1 MNSPAR
7 RCYEKSF
14 LNPNTARVYCSFQ
27 QCLAG
32 CLLAILPAPYLFPV
46 RCSLLIILSFPVVP
60 PPRQHDE
67 TPISRTSWPPA
78 SPLKGMKKLIR
89 LHVPSNTAPPFL
101 PPLRSFSS
109 LSFATPTRCS
119 RPPLLSLLTHMSGK
133 GWEVR
138 VATRSYQRI
147 CCTGKYCFAESSRGD
162 ALSLAIT
169 L

>member
-32 CLLAILPAPYLFPV
+32 CLLAILPTLYLFPV

-89 LHVPSNTAPPFL
+89 LHAPSNTVPQPPVFSRRSARS
-101 PPLRSFSS
+101 PLFH
-109 LSFATPTRCS
+109 FAAPTRRS

-133 GWEVR
+133 G
-138 VATRSYQRI
+138 
-147 CCTGKYCFAESSRGD
+147 
-162 ALSLAIT
+162 
-169 L
+169 

>member
-14 LNPNTARVYCSFQ
+14 LNPDTARVYCSFQ

-32 CLLAILPAPYLFPV
+32 CLLAILPTLYLFPV

-89 LHVPSNTAPPFL
+89 LHAPSNTVPQPPRFL

-109 LSFATPTRCS
+109 LSFCRTYTSLTPS
-119 RPPLLSLLTHMSGK
+119 SPLSVDSHV
-133 GWEVR
+133 WER
-138 VATRSYQRI
+138 L
-147 CCTGKYCFAESSRGD
+147 RG
-162 ALSLAIT
+162 
-169 L
+169 